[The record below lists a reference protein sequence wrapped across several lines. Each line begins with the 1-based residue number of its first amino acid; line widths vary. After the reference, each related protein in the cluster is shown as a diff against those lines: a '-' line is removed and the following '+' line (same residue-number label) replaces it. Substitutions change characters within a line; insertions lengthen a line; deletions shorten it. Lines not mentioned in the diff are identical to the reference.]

1 VIAPRFG
8 VRLAF
13 LAVVGLGAAVPASR
27 RQAPQGAQPPSHRPV
42 RVLLGATTTSASVE
56 THRGWRLLDAR
67 EGVVWPD
74 GGEGSVAVERQRDR
88 LRVRH
93 AGTVTPWYDGAVTI
107 EAATPDELLAWGG
120 RSYRGSLTLVPTDT
134 AILVVNRLD
143 VEDYLRGVV
152 PLEVGRVTPDE
163 HAAVEAQAVAARS
176 YTYTRMLAAGQRAWD
191 LTTLDSDQVYG
202 GAAVETFLGDL
213 AVSATAGWVLSVGG
227 EVVIAPYHAICGGH
241 TASPSEVWRGG
252 SDAFL
257 RGVSD
262 EGPEPG
268 RSWCDVA
275 PRFAW
280 ERRLSV
286 EALASAIAR
295 HGVAYEGSVRG
306 VREARGLILGD
317 STATGRVGTLVVDTD
332 RGALTLRGNDIRFV
346 LRPDGVEVLP
356 STRFRVTEE
365 RGADGRLRAWLLAGR
380 GHGHGVGMCQW
391 GAIGRARA
399 GHDFRVILRAY
410 YPGAELTRAP

>member
-1 VIAPRFG
+1 
-8 VRLAF
+8 
-13 LAVVGLGAAVPASR
+13 
-27 RQAPQGAQPPSHRPV
+27 
-42 RVLLGATTTSASVE
+42 
-56 THRGWRLLDAR
+56 
-67 EGVVWPD
+67 
-74 GGEGSVAVERQRDR
+74 
-88 LRVRH
+88 
-93 AGTVTPWYDGAVTI
+93 
-107 EAATPDELLAWGG
+107 
-120 RSYRGSLTLVPTDT
+120 
-134 AILVVNRLD
+134 
-143 VEDYLRGVV
+143 
-152 PLEVGRVTPDE
+152 
-163 HAAVEAQAVAARS
+163 
-176 YTYTRMLAAGQRAWD
+176 
-191 LTTLDSDQVYG
+191 
-202 GAAVETFLGDL
+202 
-213 AVSATAGWVLSVGG
+213 
-227 EVVIAPYHAICGGH
+227 
-241 TASPSEVWRGG
+241 
-252 SDAFL
+252 
-257 RGVSD
+257 
-262 EGPEPG
+262 
-268 RSWCDVA
+268 
-275 PRFAW
+275 
-280 ERRLSV
+280 V